1 MRDNC
6 QCPLHAAFLQQQQ
19 KAPMYPHAIGS
30 KKTNKQTNKQTEH
43 LPHAAGSSQ
52 VLFFFFCCCCYCY
65 CSLHVAQLWVPL
77 PVNSPLN
84 VPRMCELF

>member
-52 VLFFFFCCCCYCY
+52 VLFFFLLLLLLLLF
-65 CSLHVAQLWVPL
+65 
-77 PVNSPLN
+77 SPRGPAVGATASEFTAECPPN
-84 VPRMCELF
+84 V